1 MKPNIIIVLEAL
13 YSGVDVEIDGIK
25 FRMQDGKIY
34 QVGVGKEYE
43 EYLLSTDFLSM
54 NDFISLIDKK
64 MTEEN
69 RVALIGALVIK
80 KANEMLKKANKR

>member
-34 QVGVGKEYE
+34 QVGVGEEYE